1 MPRQRIMGSNEGD
14 IKMSKYNYLSD
25 NTGAIQHQRLIKVR
39 QAAQYLGIS
48 ERKLWQLT
56 KDRRVPAIKFDRV
69 VRYDIADLDEFIAK
83 AKKLA

>member
-1 MPRQRIMGSNEGD
+1 
-14 IKMSKYNYLSD
+14 MSKSSSLLNNSA
-25 NTGAIQHQRLIKVR
+25 AIQHQRLIKVR

-69 VRYDIADLDEFIAK
+69 VRYDIADLDDFIAQ
-83 AKKLA
+83 AKGVK

>member
-1 MPRQRIMGSNEGD
+1 
-14 IKMSKYNYLSD
+14 MSKYNYLSD
-25 NTGAIQHQRLIKVR
+25 NTEVIQHQRLIKVR

-56 KDRRVPAIKFDRV
+56 KDRRMPAIKFDRV

-83 AKKLA
+83 AKGLT

>member
-1 MPRQRIMGSNEGD
+1 MNG
-14 IKMSKYNYLSD
+14 YLD
-25 NTGAIQHQRLIKVR
+25 NTEIEYKRLIKVR

-56 KDRRVPAIKFDRV
+56 KDQRVPAIKFDRV

-83 AKKLA
+83 AKGIA

>member
-1 MPRQRIMGSNEGD
+1 
-14 IKMSKYNYLSD
+14 MSKCNYLPG
-25 NTGAIQHQRLIKVR
+25 NVEVTQHQRLIKVR

-83 AKKLA
+83 AKGIA